1 MDASERRNRA
11 STEAADW
18 FARLQAGEMERAE
31 REQFVEWLRESY
43 IHVTEMLRIA
53 QIHGELKQFEHW
65 ARISTGPKTA
75 DENVVQLSSIPDADP
90 LHVTGKGRRLRGGKS
105 EGLQRPLLMFFA
117 VAATVVLLVATGIV
131 LPKIRGQVIETERG
145 ERRQVVLSD
154 GSVLQVDPE
163 TRLRVKFADEVRQ
176 VFLEHGRALFHV
188 AKNAH
193 RPFLVQA
200 DGTTVRAVGTAFGV
214 EEQAQGV
221 IVTVAEGKVAVITS
235 PSFQSPFYPH
245 PNPSPSLGEG
255 APQERM
261 RNANSSPSN
270 PLEQLD
276 GEGPAKREGEG
287 ASTPRSDGAG
297 QDSSPA
303 VQPPPPTTKE
313 GRGKSTLFLTADQQV
328 MVPSSGAAEP
338 VREVDSHRALAWAEG
353 RLIFNNDELGKV
365 IAEFNRYNRVQ
376 LIVADPTLAAK
387 PVSGVFNSA
396 DPEAF
401 IAFLQSV
408 TAVEIVRDGDRSI
421 TIDTVR
427 RP

>member
-1 MDASERRNRA
+1 MDASERRKRA

-31 REQFVEWLRESY
+31 RQQFVEWLRESY
-43 IHVTEMLRIA
+43 VHVTEMLRIA

-65 ARISTGPKTA
+65 ARISTGPKT
-75 DENVVQLSSIPDADP
+75 DVENVVQLPSTPDDNP
-90 LHVTGKGRRLRGGKS
+90 LQMTGEGRRSRSRKGES
-105 EGLQRPLLMFFA
+105 LQRPSLMFFA
-117 VAATVVLLVATGIV
+117 VAATVVLLVATAMV

-154 GSVLQVDPE
+154 GSVVQVDPE
-163 TRLRVKFADEVRQ
+163 TRLRVKFATEVRQ

-188 AKNAH
+188 AKNVR

-200 DGTTVRAVGTAFGV
+200 DGTTVRAVGTEFGV
-214 EEQAQGV
+214 EEQTQGV
-221 IVTVAEGKVAVITS
+221 VVTVAEGKVAVTL
-235 PSFQSPFYPH
+235 PSFQSPPYSHPH
-245 PNPSPSLGEG
+245 DSPAQGED
-255 APQERM
+255 APQAQMRKANALPSIPLQQSER
-261 RNANSSPSN
+261 AGS
-270 PLEQLD
+270 
-276 GEGPAKREGEG
+276 AKREGEG
-287 ASTPRSDGAG
+287 A
-297 QDSSPA
+297 
-303 VQPPPPTTKE
+303 
-313 GRGKSTLFLTADQQV
+313 LFLTADQQV
-328 MVPSSGAAEP
+328 TVPSSGAAEP

-353 RLIFNNDELGKV
+353 RLIFKNDELSKV

-387 PVSGVFNSA
+387 PVSGVFNAA

-421 TIDTVR
+421 TINTVR